1 MTEKKYDIFIS
12 YRRKD
17 TGDKAEHLKDLLDK
31 AGFENRVSFD
41 RENLTGVFD
50 VELARRID
58 HCKDFLLVVGKN
70 SFNFTDEDFE
80 PEQVEL
86 YNSLGTC
93 SLSEFED
100 KIRKMGPN
108 APIDFVRIEIARAL
122 NRKDLNIIPVAPES
136 VNGFSFS
143 AINFPDDIANV
154 KFHEAVFFSDNP
166 DALFKDVIPKIL
178 PRLRSKPSSRF
189 RKIVMPLV
197 AVVLIGLVG
206 WSSSLIIKNRVAK
219 AKEELAARCETAIKE
234 KGIDEICRQHLK
246 WYPNISGKQLQA
258 VTSILESMEKVEG
271 GTFMQGAMRNEDG
284 TYDSYWVCPD
294 SLEVPAFEQTVGDF
308 FIGKYEVSI
317 EEWYDIMGQKFDKA
331 NATMPMSN
339 VSFEDCM
346 KFVDSIS
353 NLTGLNFK
361 LPTEAEWEY
370 AARGG
375 NKPDN
380 TFLAGSNDPNIVA
393 WYTENSGN
401 RPHVRNDEDGGLY
414 CNGLN
419 LYDMSGNV
427 CEWCDTP
434 FSPYKADIPNPD
446 KEAMTIR
453 GGSYLS
459 EPYELAVFH
468 REPMNCNAHAAN
480 VGLRLIIKR
489 DKKP

>member
-1 MTEKKYDIFIS
+1 MANKKFDIFIS

-31 AGFENRVSFD
+31 AGFEDRVSFD
-41 RENLTGVFD
+41 RENLTGIFD

-58 HCKDFLLVVGKN
+58 HCKDFLLMVGKN
-70 SFNFTDEDFE
+70 SFNFTDEDFA
-80 PEQVEL
+80 PEQQKL
-86 YNSLGTC
+86 YSFLGTC

-100 KIRKMGPN
+100 KIREMGPN

-122 NRKDLNIIPVAPES
+122 NRKDINIIPVALES
-136 VNGFSFS
+136 ANGFSFS
-143 AINFPDDIANV
+143 DIKFPDDIANV
-154 KFHEAVFFSDNP
+154 KIHEAVFFSDNP

-178 PRLRSKPSSRF
+178 PRLKSKPNNLF
-189 RKIVMPLV
+189 RKIVIPLI

-206 WSSSLIIKNRVAK
+206 WGTNLIVKNRVNK
-219 AKEELAARCETAIKE
+219 AKEELATRCETAIKE
-234 KGIDEICRQHLK
+234 KGIDEICRQRLK
-246 WYPNISGKQLQA
+246 WYPDISGKQLRA
-258 VTSILESMEKVEG
+258 VTSILENMKKVEG
-271 GTFMQGAMRNEDG
+271 GTFMQGASRKEDG

-294 SLEVPAFEQTVGDF
+294 SLEVPVFEQTVGDF

-317 EEWYDIMGQKFDKA
+317 EEWCDIMGQNFDKA
-331 NATMPMSN
+331 NATMPMSD

-346 KFVDSIS
+346 KFVDSLS

-375 NKPDN
+375 NNPN
-380 TFLAGSNDPNIVA
+380 HTLLAGSNDPDSVA
-393 WYTENSGN
+393 WYLGNSGKHA
-401 RPHVRNDEDGGLY
+401 HVRNDEDGGLY
-414 CNGLN
+414 YNGLD

-434 FSPYKADIPNPD
+434 FCPYKADIPNPD
-446 KEAMTIR
+446 KEAMVIR

-459 EPYELAVFH
+459 EPYELSVY
-468 REPMNCNAHAAN
+468 RRQPMNRNTHAAN
-480 VGLRLIIKR
+480 VGLRLVIKK